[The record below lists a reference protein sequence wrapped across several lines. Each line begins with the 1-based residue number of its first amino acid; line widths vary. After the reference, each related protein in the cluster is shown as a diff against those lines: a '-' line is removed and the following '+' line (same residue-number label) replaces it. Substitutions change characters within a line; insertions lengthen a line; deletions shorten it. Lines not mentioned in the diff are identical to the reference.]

1 VGIMLIAMHVLSSF
15 SHSFLFQQLYPTRT
29 EVPVL
34 PCSNLLY
41 RLLWRCVHVLIIQ
54 GTGKQAMESALRSLT
69 QTMHANG
76 GRPLTEPFRSM
87 SLAFINSINQVS
99 AFFNAFTRFLS
110 MAIEF
115 ITPSCASVQRD
126 SITYADMDGQDLDS
140 EPTNSAC
147 PVASPDKNSFYT
159 TDSSAC
165 TLRYLRFFNHSY
177 RSAHCVI

>member
-1 VGIMLIAMHVLSSF
+1 MCCPHFPTAFYFNSF
-15 SHSFLFQQLYPTRT
+15 IQLEPRYPYCRVQICYTGFF
-29 EVPVL
+29 
-34 PCSNLLY
+34 
-41 RLLWRCVHVLIIQ
+41 WRCVHVLIIQ
-54 GTGKQAMESALRSLT
+54 GTGKQAMEFALQSLT